1 MNYTKAKQLNEMLK
15 KQAKERESDKEYRKV
30 MNDLWIE
37 VIRCRQ

>member
-15 KQAKERESDKEYRKV
+15 KQAEERESDKEYRKV
-30 MNDLWIE
+30 MNDLGIE